1 MTDRGGR
8 RSSFRAVLGR
18 WRARLLGFAFRMFD
32 RVLPVADDLWC
43 FGSWDRHHHTLD
55 NPRAVF
61 QAVESDPAIRKVVLT
76 WTEPDG
82 PTASPPGTRFVPAD
96 SLRGAYFLARSRVV
110 VLGVGLRGLAP
121 FAPDLRADR
130 HRVIQVWHGIPLK
143 RIGKL
148 FPGETTWDDET
159 PRYAATVCSSEA
171 DRDAM
176 AAAFAPLPRER
187 VWLTGLPRN
196 DFILG
201 PEGELP
207 RDYLDQLA
215 QVRSQLEGRRLVLY
229 APTWREDIGSLYTF
243 SDHERALLGRV
254 LERHGAVLGIRGHSN
269 VRRATEDAAAF
280 QDSRI
285 ISLNS
290 IPDVNIVLRETDVL
304 VTDYSS
310 IYIDFLL
317 LRRPIVHFAY
327 DLEAYVLERGFI
339 YEPRQAFAGPN
350 ATTAEELVELLDEAL
365 SSPDSFADLRKGP
378 TELFHSHPG
387 PGAGRRVARAI
398 KGLSETDQA

>member
-1 MTDRGGR
+1 VTV
-8 RSSFRAVLGR
+8 RATLGR
-18 WRARLLGFAFRMFD
+18 WRAKLLGFAFRVFD
-32 RVLPVADDLWC
+32 RILPVADDLWC
-43 FGSWDRHHHTLD
+43 FGSWDRHYHTLD

-61 QAVESDPAIRKVVLT
+61 QAVESDPGIRKVVLT
-76 WTEPDG
+76 WREPGG
-82 PTASPPGTRFVPAD
+82 PVVDSPGTRFVPAD

-121 FAPDLRADR
+121 FAPDLRGDR

-159 PRYAATVCSSEA
+159 PRYTATVCSSEA

-176 AAAFAPLPRER
+176 AAAFAPLPRDR

-201 PEGELP
+201 PEEDLP
-207 RDYLDQLA
+207 PDYRDHLE
-215 QVRSQLEGRRLVLY
+215 QVKSEVDGRRLVLY
-229 APTWREDIGSLYTF
+229 APTWREDIASLYTF
-243 SDHERALLGRV
+243 SDHDRDLLGRV
-254 LERHGAVLGIRGHSN
+254 LEKHDAVLGIRGHSN
-269 VRRATEDAAAF
+269 VRWATEDASSF
-280 QDSRI
+280 RDPRI

-290 IPDVNIVLRETDVL
+290 IPDVNLVLRETAVL

-317 LRRPIVHFAY
+317 LDRPVVHFAY
-327 DLEAYVLERGFI
+327 DLEAYVAERGFI
-339 YEPRQAFAGPN
+339 YEPTDAFAGPN
-350 ATTAEELVELLDEAL
+350 ARTAEELAGLLDEAL
-365 SSPDSFADLRKGP
+365 SSPEAFADLRRGP
-378 TELFHSHPG
+378 TTLFHSHPG
-387 PGAGRRVARAI
+387 PGAGRRVAREI
-398 KGLSETDQA
+398 KKLSDTVQQ